1 MKNIIK
7 YAIFY
12 TLAATTVSILTCPHD
27 SSSIVEISTTEH
39 HKNLL
44 NNHQGPSAVL
54 YHMDHCK
61 YCTAIEP
68 IFESLSN
75 QDQFDH
81 VTFYTV
87 NGPQVNAEQDV
98 AIDGYPTIR
107 FFNHGQVVDEQVGA
121 APQDVIIQKL
131 NSLDPTKPQTKK
143 KSPNRSK

>member
-39 HKNLL
+39 HQNLL

-54 YHMDHCK
+54 YHMDNCK
-61 YCTAIEP
+61 YCTATKS
-68 IFESLSN
+68 IFEKLSN
-75 QDQFDH
+75 QNKFNH
-81 VTFYTV
+81 VTFYTI
-87 NGPQVNAEQDV
+87 NEPQVNAEKKI
-98 AIDGYPTIR
+98 AIHGYPTIH
-107 FFNHGQVVDEQVGA
+107 FFNHGQIVDEQIGA

-131 NSLDPTKPQTKK
+131 KSLDSTKPQTKK
-143 KSPNRSK
+143 ISRNRSK